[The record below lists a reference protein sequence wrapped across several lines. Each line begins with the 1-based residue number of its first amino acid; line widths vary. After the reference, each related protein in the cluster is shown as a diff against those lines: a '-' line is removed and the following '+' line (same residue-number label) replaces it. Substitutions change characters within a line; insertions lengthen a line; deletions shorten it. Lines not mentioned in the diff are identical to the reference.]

1 MQELKH
7 ILIDKSKARQ
17 RSKKCSVCDYELY
30 RDGFLIKI
38 PSFDLQSWLCPCCK
52 SVFDLE
58 SNTPIII
65 LPELEEGIA

>member
-7 ILIDKSKARQ
+7 ILIGKSKPRS

-38 PSFDLQSWLCPCCK
+38 PSFDLASWLCPCCK
-52 SVFDLE
+52 SVFELGND
-58 SNTPIII
+58 TPILI
-65 LPELEEGIA
+65 LPEFEEGEA

>member
-7 ILIDKSKARQ
+7 ILIDKSRANQ

-38 PSFDLQSWLCPCCK
+38 PSFDLRSWLCPCCK

-58 SNTPIII
+58 SDTPILI
-65 LPELEEGIA
+65 LPEFEEGEA

>member
-7 ILIDKSKARQ
+7 ILIGKSKLKNK
-17 RSKKCSVCDYELY
+17 SKKCIVCDYELY

-52 SVFDLE
+52 SVFELKDD
-58 SNTPIII
+58 TPILI
-65 LPELEEGIA
+65 LPEFEEGIT